1 MSDYKII
8 LNHYTDGISGHFNI
22 TFAAVENLADLTVG
36 INLINEGSFLGFRFD
51 NLDGVIANEN
61 FKLDDYLTDPTKEG
75 YLQRKEVIISEE
87 QYELL
92 RSEYSSRI
100 GEELNYVAYAHVFW
114 GENCTLLPEY
124 VLDQIGI
131 SQQTGDYF
139 SFNELSQ
146 SQAGMQV
153 WDNLTSYKPT
163 FANSY
168 VSNAFYAQL
177 YSYMRE
183 GLRVDVNTM
192 PVILSLMDEYGNIGG
207 LDNAKQQLKN
217 LGYTD
222 EEINYE
228 IPENAEIRC
237 FSAGTLID
245 MADGSRKPIEQI
257 EVGDEVLAYDPAEL
271 GGLGELKAARV
282 TRTMVNQVEEIIDF
296 HGVKM
301 TPGHATLCGDG
312 PHQGR
317 HIPIM
322 DILVADGAIV
332 NREGELIRAATNL
345 PVGSDGDRFVKVAY
359 ILDKSQK
366 AYSHGRIRLG
376 TRMIGQD
383 GGDDWRVMEALER
396 EGYVLHPDGLIS
408 KGGETPHPLY
418 WFGPLPKPEDY
429 VLAKSRLTIGNLY
442 SGQNVESSSAIGADL
457 PRYAGMTVQ

>member
-1 MSDYKII
+1 MDD
-8 LNHYTDGISGHFNI
+8 LNITGQIRYDFDGLQLKVYEIRPDNSLSLVTSWDAISGK
-22 TFAAVENLADLTVG
+22 
-36 INLINEGSFLGFRFD
+36 LGFQSPD
-51 NLDGVIANEN
+51 YQNLKDAGPIPEGVWE
-61 FKLDDYLTDPTKEG
+61 
-75 YLQRKEVIISEE
+75 
-87 QYELL
+87 
-92 RSEYSSRI
+92 I
-100 GEELNYVAYAHVFW
+100 GETQEISLVDDV
-114 GENCTLLPEY
+114 
-124 VLDQIGI
+124 IG
-131 SQQTGDYF
+131 TA
-139 SFNELSQ
+139 SFG
-146 SQAGMQV
+146 QAGAWPGGTYAWGSDRAWLSAVGDTDTLERSGFSIHGGIEPGSAGCIDLMENSAEFMEFHRKYGEGAELHV
-153 WDNLTSYKPT
+153 TYDESLSTSPHPIAAAIENGTY
-163 FANSY
+163 Y
-168 VSNAFYAQL
+168 VNNIL
-177 YSYMRE
+177 E
-183 GLRVDVNTM
+183 VN
-192 PVILSLMDEYGNIGG
+192 
-207 LDNAKQQLKN
+207 
-217 LGYTD
+217 
-222 EEINYE
+222 
-228 IPENAEIRC
+228 PEAIYHPWIKAEIIRHEGEAAYEAKLKEFEASTKDVRC

-245 MADGSRKPIEQI
+245 MADGSQKPIEQI
-257 EVGDEVLAYDPAEL
+257 KVGDEVLSYDPAEL

-312 PHQGR
+312 PHQGQ

-345 PVGSDGDRFVKVAY
+345 PVGSEGDRFVKVAY

-366 AYSHGRIRLG
+366 TYSHGRIRIG